1 MFVKLLFL
9 FLFFFFFQKLT
20 MKGSRL
26 GFLFVFSMRVT
37 MGKVSVDAFK
47 MVPS

>member
-9 FLFFFFFQKLT
+9 FLFFFFQKLT
-20 MKGSRL
+20 TKGSRL

-37 MGKVSVDAFK
+37 MGKVAVDAFK